1 MEKPGAA
8 SIILLYAVLALLTVP
23 VFPHFL
29 SPNEFSRW
37 IVAAALVDDHSLEV
51 SRVNA
56 RFGGRIEDLSRIDG
70 RLYSNKA
77 PGVALLGLPAY
88 AAVRVI
94 VGPPDPA
101 TSRITLTAMRWMAS
115 TLPTVLLAWMMLRA
129 GRRFGVSESALKWV
143 LAVLLFATPLFA
155 YGMLL
160 FSHAPTAFALFSAW
174 TLLFTDTFGRQP
186 AIAGALMGLA
196 VLSEYTSAVVLALF
210 LICAAI
216 WSRRDV
222 LPFIA
227 GGLPLLAVF
236 LLYNQLAF
244 GSPFNLSYMYTEH
257 ADYRALAH
265 SGFLGLHAPSIATL
279 ASLLFDPSRGLF
291 VFSPVLLCALSARRN
306 LEASAFWSLVAA
318 PLLLV
323 LVFAGYPYW
332 HGGWG
337 VGARYLVTALP
348 FVVFLLAFAEISF
361 GAAVLMG
368 MSTTAVVMVSLV
380 FPFVPPNAFPLP
392 WGSLAWPILRDGL
405 VAPNL
410 LHLVARPLAI
420 LVPFAIVLAAA
431 AIAIPVRWWIGFAA
445 GAITTLSIGI
455 LYANATP
462 SLLMARAYI
471 EEVYFDQHGALNR
484 KLPKGVA
491 LQPSLLS
498 HLRGELESPPPTWP
512 F

>member
-1 MEKPGAA
+1 VEKPGAA

-160 FSHAPTAFALFSAW
+160 FSHALTAFALFSAW
-174 TLLFTDTFGRQP
+174 TLLFTDTFGRRP

-222 LPFIA
+222 L
-227 GGLPLLAVF
+227 
-236 LLYNQLAF
+236 
-244 GSPFNLSYMYTEH
+244 
-257 ADYRALAH
+257 R
-265 SGFLGLHAPSIATL
+265 SG
-279 ASLLFDPSRGLF
+279 
-291 VFSPVLLCALSARRN
+291 
-306 LEASAFWSLVAA
+306 
-318 PLLLV
+318 
-323 LVFAGYPYW
+323 
-332 HGGWG
+332 
-337 VGARYLVTALP
+337 
-348 FVVFLLAFAEISF
+348 
-361 GAAVLMG
+361 
-368 MSTTAVVMVSLV
+368 
-380 FPFVPPNAFPLP
+380 
-392 WGSLAWPILRDGL
+392 
-405 VAPNL
+405 
-410 LHLVARPLAI
+410 
-420 LVPFAIVLAAA
+420 
-431 AIAIPVRWWIGFAA
+431 
-445 GAITTLSIGI
+445 
-455 LYANATP
+455 AN
-462 SLLMARAYI
+462 
-471 EEVYFDQHGALNR
+471 
-484 KLPKGVA
+484 
-491 LQPSLLS
+491 
-498 HLRGELESPPPTWP
+498 
-512 F
+512 